1 MKRTG
6 LAVLVLL
13 LLSSTGLAIS
23 VKTMNLI
30 EMTEKAE
37 KVFHG
42 QCLSRETVDDSTNI
56 PIVEYKFQVK
66 QAIKGVTNG
75 EIVVFR
81 QVDGS
86 QVGKPGI
93 PGVPQYKVGQELVLF
108 LRKESRRGLTSPVGL
123 GQGTFLVH
131 KNGRG
136 NVEVM
141 NLVGNRN
148 LLLGLPQDQPA
159 GLTTEEAQSLRSG
172 RAVPLTSFASVVS
185 KVISLNHPDNRNR

>member
-1 MKRTG
+1 MKRIALT
-6 LAVLVLL
+6 VLVLL
-13 LLSSTGLAIS
+13 LLSSAGLAIS
-23 VKTMNLI
+23 VKTMNLV
-30 EMTEKAE
+30 EMTERAE

-42 QCLSRETVDDSTNI
+42 KCLSREIVDDSTNI

-66 QAIKGVTNG
+66 QAIKGVTDG
-75 EIVVFR
+75 ETLVFR

-108 LRKESRRGLTSPVGL
+108 LRKPSQRGLTSPVGL
-123 GQGTFLVH
+123 GQGTFVVH

-136 NVEVM
+136 NVEIM

-148 LLLGLPQDQPA
+148 LLFGLPEDQPA
-159 GLTTEEAQSLRSG
+159 GLTAEEAQSLRSG
-172 RAVPLTSFASVVS
+172 RAIPLNSFATVVD
-185 KVISLNHPDNRNR
+185 KVVTFNSLDNRNK

>member
-6 LAVLVLL
+6 LAVLVLVL
-13 LLSSTGLAIS
+13 LWPSGLAIS
-23 VKTMNLI
+23 VKTMNLV
-30 EMTEKAE
+30 EMTERAE

-42 QCLSRETVDDSTNI
+42 QCLSREIVDDSTNI

-66 QAIKGVTNG
+66 QAIKGVSNG
-75 EIVVFR
+75 QTVVFR

-86 QVGKPGI
+86 EVGKPGI
-93 PGVPQYKVGQELVLF
+93 PGVPQYRVGQELVLF

-136 NVEVM
+136 NVEIM

-148 LLLGLPQDQPA
+148 LLFGLPEDQPA
-159 GLTTEEAQSLRSG
+159 GLTADEAQALRSG
-172 RAVPLTSFASVVS
+172 RAIPLNSFASVVT